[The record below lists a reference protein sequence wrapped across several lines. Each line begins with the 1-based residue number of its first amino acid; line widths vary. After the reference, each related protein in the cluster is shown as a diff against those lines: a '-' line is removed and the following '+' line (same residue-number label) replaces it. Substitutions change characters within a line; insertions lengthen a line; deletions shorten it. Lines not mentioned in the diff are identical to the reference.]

1 MKLYKVHERKTPS
14 GIQKLIVLPEEAS
27 GYYTREVL
35 DDGKTIIL
43 RRKVEA

>member
-1 MKLYKVHERKTPS
+1 MKLYKVYERKTPA
-14 GIQKLIVLPEEAS
+14 GVEKLIRLPDEAS
-27 GYYTREVL
+27 GYYSREVL